1 MWSEE
6 KRIRGIFT
14 GMSAGYIAL
23 GLVLML
29 WPQGAMN
36 VICGVLG
43 AAAVVLGVYKLFRYF
58 TAQGVEVLFVNMS
71 AGVVLLLVGLVLL
84 IRPELLL
91 GLLPILLGLLVV
103 IDGTARVRT
112 ALELRRV
119 GYGAWGLELAFS
131 ALSVLLGIMLIANPM
146 FSLNLAT
153 AFIGAVLCVDGV
165 INLWDIFYV
174 SRQIRN
180 LRR

>member
-14 GMSAGYIAL
+14 GLSAGYIVL

-36 VICGVLG
+36 VICG
-43 AAAVVLGVYKLFRYF
+43 VLGVYKLFRYF

-84 IRPELLL
+84 IRPTLLL

>member
-1 MWSEE
+1 M
-6 KRIRGIFT
+6 
-14 GMSAGYIAL
+14 
-23 GLVLML
+23 
-29 WPQGAMN
+29 
-36 VICGVLG
+36 
-43 AAAVVLGVYKLFRYF
+43 
-58 TAQGVEVLFVNMS
+58 
-71 AGVVLLLVGLVLL
+71 GLVLL

>member
-1 MWSEE
+1 MGKVQEQLRLQHLSQEGFL
-6 KRIRGIFT
+6 RLVDHIT
-14 GMSAGYIAL
+14 G
-23 GLVLML
+23 
-29 WPQGAMN
+29 
-36 VICGVLG
+36 
-43 AAAVVLGVYKLFRYF
+43 
-58 TAQGVEVLFVNMS
+58 
-71 AGVVLLLVGLVLL
+71 
-84 IRPELLL
+84 
-91 GLLPILLGLLVV
+91 
-103 IDGTARVRT
+103 

-131 ALSVLLGIMLIANPM
+131 ALSVLLGVVLIANPM

>member
-14 GMSAGYIAL
+14 GLSAGYIVL

-71 AGVVLLLVGLVLL
+71 AGVVLL
-84 IRPELLL
+84 IRPTLLL